1 MTIETSKSSET
12 VSGAVA
18 RKTGFVEGMSAGGVF
33 TVTCYDSNGNQKWV
47 DIAPN
52 LVVNTGLQDMN
63 TKYFSGS
70 SYTATWYV
78 GLVGNTSSN
87 TTFSGGDT
95 LASHTGWTELTPG
108 TAYSGNRKAAT
119 FGAATLAD
127 PSNINNASSTA
138 SFTISANATVSGAFL
153 TNVATGTSGLLFSVS
168 DFQSPGDRQV
178 VNGDVLNVTYSFNLD
193 AS

>member
-33 TVTCYDSNGNQKWV
+33 TITCYSSDGQEKWV
-47 DIAPN
+47 DIAQN

-63 TKYFSGS
+63 NKYFSGS
-70 SYTATWYV
+70 GYTAAWYI
-78 GLVGNTSSN
+78 GLVNNTSAS

-95 LASHTGWTELTPG
+95 LASHAGWDENSS
-108 TAYSGNRKAAT
+108 YSGNRKAAT

-138 SFTISANATVSGAFL
+138 SFTMTANATISGAFL

-168 DFQSPGDRQV
+168 DFQTPGDRTV
-178 VNGDVLNVTYSFNLD
+178 VSGDVLNVTYSFNLD